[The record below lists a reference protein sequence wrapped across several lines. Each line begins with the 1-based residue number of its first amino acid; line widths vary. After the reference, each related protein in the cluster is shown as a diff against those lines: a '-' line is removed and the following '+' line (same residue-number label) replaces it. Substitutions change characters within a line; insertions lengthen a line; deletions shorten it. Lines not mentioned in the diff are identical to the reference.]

1 MFNGIIYNVG
11 KVIRINK
18 RSKGINLFL
27 KSNLKLYKK
36 KTIGMSISCDGVCLT
51 LISKK
56 KNILEFFLSNETLIR
71 SKFNT
76 IKIGDKINLEQ
87 PLRKGQDISGHICQ
101 GHVDTTC
108 LLYTSPSP
116 RDRG

>member
-11 KVIRINK
+11 KVVRIDK

-56 KNILEFFLSNETLIR
+56 KNILAFFLSNETLIR
-71 SKFNT
+71 SK
-76 IKIGDKINLEQ
+76 
-87 PLRKGQDISGHICQ
+87 
-101 GHVDTTC
+101 
-108 LLYTSPSP
+108 
-116 RDRG
+116 

>member
-11 KVIRINK
+11 KVIRIDK

-56 KNILEFFLSNETLIR
+56 KNILFTNTQKIKLILLDKMELKKSTFLKLVIFR
-71 SKFNT
+71 FN
-76 IKIGDKINLEQ
+76 KLEN
-87 PLRKGQDISGHICQ
+87 
-101 GHVDTTC
+101 
-108 LLYTSPSP
+108 
-116 RDRG
+116 